1 MLFTEKHGETL
12 ASNATALATLFADAG
27 FEVDTIDLAK
37 EDIPEDCRIVV
48 INNPRYDFVGME
60 AESESANEIT
70 KLDHFLDGLG
80 ALMVFEDQRYSENLK
95 NLNEFLEEWG
105 ISFEHGT
112 YLMDKE
118 NAVSIDGSTIVAEYE
133 TSGIGASIYMDMTN
147 NLDTMPR
154 TIAKNCMPVN
164 ILWEEDALESGT
176 KQVFSVLSSYDTAEL
191 MRDGE
196 VDSTGSRSLMAIA
209 RDKIIVNNENS
220 INADYIYSYVFASG
234 SPSFVTDQYLNS
246 NSYGNADII
255 YAAMRAVGRENA
267 LADLTYK
274 PFDNTTLT
282 ITTAQST
289 RWTVV
294 IAVIPPAIIAIAG
307 VVIRIKRKNT

>member
-1 MLFTEKHGETL
+1 MK
-12 ASNATALATLFADAG
+12 
-27 FEVDTIDLAK
+27 
-37 EDIPEDCRIVV
+37 
-48 INNPRYDFVGME
+48 
-60 AESESANEIT
+60 
-70 KLDHFLDGLG
+70 
-80 ALMVFEDQRYSENLK
+80 
-95 NLNEFLEEWG
+95 
-105 ISFEHGT
+105 
-112 YLMDKE
+112 
-118 NAVSIDGSTIVAEYE
+118 
-133 TSGIGASIYMDMTN
+133 
-147 NLDTMPR
+147 
-154 TIAKNCMPVN
+154 
-164 ILWEEDALESGT
+164 
-176 KQVFSVLSSYDTAEL
+176 
-191 MRDGE
+191 DGE
-196 VDSTGSRSLMAIA
+196 SQGTGSRSLMAIA

-234 SPSFVTDQYLNS
+234 SPSFVTDQYLTS

-307 VVIRIKRKNT
+307 VAVRIKRKNT